1 MLHGIA
7 NERVRFAADRFWSQ
21 VFTVDRYRRKL
32 VLNVPRHRIQTLTPS
47 PTSST
52 SRMSRVFALFTYPTT
67 LFNPAPIFPA
77 TVTSRSDPSI
87 CFAFCVHLRF
97 DLLQFSSASFQFRAS
112 FRSSL
117 HYAVATKS
125 ICALII
131 DRTRIFMH
139 SWEI

>member
-87 CFAFCVHLRF
+87 CFASPFACIF
-97 DLLQFSSASFQFRAS
+97 G
-112 FRSSL
+112 
-117 HYAVATKS
+117 S
-125 ICALII
+125 ICCNFLPLVFSFARPLDPRCIMQWLRKASAL
-131 DRTRIFMH
+131 
-139 SWEI
+139 